1 MNFGRL
7 SPQQRTETRPVSIS
21 KGPDSF
27 QVYSKTDGQ
36 RPRQGEDAFT
46 SLSRRGA
53 MLMIG
58 SSIAG
63 LGLTPRHLAWA
74 ELPETAVYKDEVDGF
89 SITIPQGWNIGTGE
103 LGASQ
108 SNRFSNASGLQ
119 RVVGWTP
126 AGQPG
131 GSSDMSNT
139 SIAITVKTPGAD
151 YTGLGSFGT
160 AQDFGEKLV
169 ASIDRSFMAR
179 AWGRKANEPVITAS
193 LVSAKEQG
201 GKYLIEY
208 ITGKSGEAT
217 RHVWTVVCFGE
228 NGKGLRR
235 FYTVTGSCTDSAAPE
250 LGELLES
257 TVSSFKP

>member
-1 MNFGRL
+1 LPG
-7 SPQQRTETRPVSIS
+7 TI
-21 KGPDSF
+21 
-27 QVYSKTDGQ
+27 
-36 RPRQGEDAFT
+36 
-46 SLSRRGA
+46 
-53 MLMIG
+53 
-58 SSIAG
+58 
-63 LGLTPRHLAWA
+63 AWA

-89 SITIPQGWNIGTGE
+89 SISIPSGWTMGTGS

-126 AGQPG
+126 AGQSG

-179 AWGRKANEPVITAS
+179 AWGRKASDPVITAS

-201 GKYLIEY
+201 GKYIIEY
-208 ITGKSGEAT
+208 ITGKSGEET
-217 RHVWTVVCFGE
+217 RHVWTLVCFGE
-228 NGKGLRR
+228 NSKGLRR
-235 FYTVTGSCTDSAAPE
+235 FYTVTGSCTDSTS
-250 LGELLES
+250 LEVGGILQDA
-257 TVSSFKP
+257 VSSFNPIL